1 MSESVV
7 RVKNVGRTF
16 VSGGKKDMKD
26 FTALEK
32 VSFEVGRGEFVSLL
46 GPSGCGKS
54 TLLKI
59 ISGLLPATSGS
70 VEIAEQGS
78 ERIPPFG
85 FVFQDSV
92 LLPWRTALDNALF
105 PFEIMGNREKSDEKH
120 VRELFS
126 LAKLVG
132 FEESYPRQLSGG
144 MKQRV
149 SIVRA
154 LSYNPPILLMDEPFG
169 ALDPIIRAKAQ
180 EDLVAIQRRFGTTI
194 VLVTHD
200 MDEAIRLG
208 NMIAVIDDGKLLQ
221 YATPEDIIAKPAT
234 PFVEALIGAGD
245 RPFRLLSLTRAGEL
259 VEPGDASGPAIPA
272 ETSARDAYAE
282 CLWSGRDALPVVQ
295 GGDVVGRV
303 TLRALARRAARPA

>member
-169 ALDPIIRAKAQ
+169 ALD
-180 EDLVAIQRRFGTTI
+180 AITRDNLNN
-194 VLVTHD
+194 VLLEIWESTRKTVIFVTHSIS
-200 MDEAIRLG
+200 EAVYLSDR
-208 NMIAVIDDGKLLQ
+208 
-221 YATPEDIIAKPAT
+221 IIVMGTKP
-234 PFVEALIGAGD
+234 
-245 RPFRLLSLTRAGEL
+245 
-259 VEPGDASGPAIPA
+259 
-272 ETSARDAYAE
+272 
-282 CLWSGRDALPVVQ
+282 
-295 GGDVVGRV
+295 GRV
-303 TLRALARRAARPA
+303 LKDMKVTLPRPRNEDTKLSPEFYTYVRELREMLK